1 LVPAEQVADTIFT
14 SVTLNSLSLLEDAEA
29 LGVDED
35 GVEAEDDEDELLVF
49 HEPLT
54 ST

>member
-1 LVPAEQVADTIFT
+1 VPAEQVADTIFT
-14 SVTLNSLSLLEDAEA
+14 SVTLNSLSLPDDDA
-29 LGVDED
+29 LGEVDED
-35 GVEAEDDEDELLVF
+35 DAEDDDEPPAF